1 MQHVADPRPVIL
13 LRADA
18 DAAIG
23 TGHAMRVLATGESL
37 VDAGCHVHLVS
48 AALPA
53 GLAERFRSAGIAVH
67 APRVVPGSTEDA
79 AALRALA
86 VEVGARGLV
95 LDGYRFD
102 GRWRAE
108 VAERLAV
115 AAFDDPGGDFPLH
128 ADVVINAAP
137 EATAADYVR
146 RAPGAELLLGPA
158 FAPLRR
164 EIREA
169 AGMPRIPVE
178 DRRDMLVMFGGS
190 DPAGLTLPVMER
202 LAPRLADAER
212 LIVAVGAGNAAAPAI
227 VEAAQRWPERVE
239 VHVDSRHLGALM
251 LRARLA
257 VSAAGTT
264 VGELA
269 ALAVPALVVVVVDNQ
284 DEAAHQAGTLGWCR
298 VIDGRCADASS
309 AVAETALR
317 LWNDT
322 ATIGRMADSAAGLVD
337 GQGAPRI
344 AAALLRAV
352 ERRVLD
358 LGATVARA

>member
-1 MQHVADPRPVIL
+1 MQHESVPHPVIL

-18 DAAIG
+18 DAAMG
-23 TGHAMRVLATGESL
+23 TGHAMRVLAIGECL
-37 VDAGCHVHLVS
+37 IDAGCGVHLVS

-53 GLAERFRSAGIAVH
+53 GLAERFRLAGIAVH
-67 APRVVPGSTEDA
+67 ATRLEPGSDEDA
-79 AALRALA
+79 AALAALA
-86 VEVGARGLV
+86 FEVGAAGLV

-102 GRWRAE
+102 GRWRAK

-115 AAFDDPGGDFPLH
+115 AAFDDPGGVVPLH

-137 EATAADYVR
+137 GATAADYRR
-146 RAPGAELLLGPA
+146 RAPGADLLLGSS

-169 AGMPRIPVE
+169 AGASQRPVE
-178 DRRDMLVMFGGS
+178 ERHDMLLTFGGS
-190 DPAGLTLPVMER
+190 DPAGLTLPVMEH
-202 LAPRLADAER
+202 LAPRLADGER
-212 LIVAVGAGNAAAPAI
+212 LVVAVGAGNPSASAIAGAAL
-227 VEAAQRWPERVE
+227 RWPGRVE
-239 VHVDSRHLGALM
+239 VHRDSRQLGALM

-269 ALAVPALVVVVVDNQ
+269 ALAVPSLIVVVVDNQ
-284 DEAAHQAGTLGWCR
+284 DVAAHQTGTLGWCR
-298 VIDGRCADASS
+298 VIDGRRADAAS
-309 AVAETALR
+309 AVAAAALA
-317 LWNDT
+317 LWNDPDMCR
-322 ATIGRMADSAAGLVD
+322 RMADSAAGLVD

-352 ERRVLD
+352 ERRTGECCATTA
-358 LGATVARA
+358 GA